1 MALLSLPSSI
11 PIPAEV
17 TSFFA
22 TAVERVINTSST
34 EAIRS
39 VHLILSGV
47 GAYFLENLSSSSL
60 SRLQGQLIQIVFRLD
75 KDNHDTN
82 AFCLAI
88 LAQMALVEL
97 STDLSSSNTSITN
110 GESAVDKSDR
120 FEPARKLFAD
130 KNIPK
135 ILDFVFGRARWACS
149 LGVSEPV
156 ARRIEVLKL
165 CQMTIEPSNQEPR
178 QRWLSSRSS
187 LSKKVLEHV
196 NREELDAEVRNT
208 VSATKM
214 MFVGCYLTI
223 LQAIDFIAAA
233 YGSKPLPG
241 EINKPVGE
249 LMHARSKA
257 HCSPMLV
264 EYYIVRLRDYQCA
277 PSRLTNF

>member
-17 TSFFA
+17 TTFFT
-22 TAVERVINTSST
+22 TAVQRVIDTPST
-34 EAIRS
+34 ETIRS
-39 VHLILSGV
+39 IHLIVSGV
-47 GAYFLENLSSSSL
+47 GACFLESLSSSSL

-88 LAQMALVEL
+88 LAQMALIKP
-97 STDLSSSNTSITN
+97 STDLSSTDTSTTS
-110 GESAVDKSDR
+110 GESIVDKSDR

-156 ARRIEVLKL
+156 ARRIEVLEL
-165 CQMTIEPSNQEPR
+165 CQMTIEPSNQKAR
-178 QRWLSSRSS
+178 QRWLLSRSS
-187 LSKKVLEHV
+187 LSKKILEHV

-208 VSATKM
+208 VSTTKI
-214 MFVGCYLTI
+214 MFVGWRLTI

-233 YGSKPLPG
+233 YSSKPLPG
-241 EINKPVGE
+241 EMNKPVSE

-264 EYYIVRLRDYQCA
+264 EHYIVRLRDH
-277 PSRLTNF
+277 